1 MIAGVCPAYLPSIQY
16 MAWILSQQEISFV
29 TNNTYQKQTYRN
41 RAEIYSPNGKLRL
54 SIPVIHKKSSRRQFD
69 YEVNINFEDNWQ
81 KVHWKSLEASY
92 RSSPFFEFYE
102 DDFYPFYHKKFEK
115 LMDFNITLI
124 KKATGLLDI
133 SSKDIGPVSYT
144 HLTLPTNREV

>member
-1 MIAGVCPAYLPSIQY
+1 MISGVCPAYLPSIQY
-16 MAWILSQQEISFV
+16 IAWIVSQQEISFV

-69 YEVNINFEDNWQ
+69 YEVSIDFENNWQ

-92 RSSPFFEFYE
+92 RSSPF
-102 DDFYPFYHKKFEK
+102 
-115 LMDFNITLI
+115 LSLI
-124 KKATGLLDI
+124 HI
-133 SSKDIGPVSYT
+133 
-144 HLTLPTNREV
+144 